1 MHESRTMRMLL
12 AAAVALANEAR
23 EEVLAPIAGPPSIEL
38 MLAEPTEHNTF
49 SECAQI
55 INMRA
60 GGYTRFSS
68 RERRKAQPITR

>member
-1 MHESRTMRMLL
+1 MRMLL

-23 EEVLAPIAGPPSIEL
+23 EKMLAPIAGPLSIEL
-38 MLAEPTEHNTF
+38 VLAEPTEHNTF

-60 GGYTRFSS
+60 GRYTRFLS
-68 RERRKAQPITR
+68 RERGKAQPITR